1 MLENA
6 TRWSVNK
13 NFLCLCAMGCLVS
26 AEALAATSG
35 AQPQN
40 PLGAGL
46 FVAWGIA
53 YLTRRRAIGGWL
65 LYYYIQ
71 LYMSLLVS
79 LIFFPQ
85 VISNL
90 APGEWD
96 STMRYVLFVLSTVPV
111 VLAQG
116 LEAFAATRLLFS
128 RNEKNL
134 HFLRKVLVALV
145 AASGVSLAIDIAYFP
160 EAPSIALDVLTFV
173 FSGIWTAYFLKAK
186 RVRLVF
192 IELAW
197 DYAAQTAPRP
207 RTPAEKRYLLKRAA
221 LAAIATFVLFLLM
234 MGAAMG
240 DKKPD
245 TGIFF
250 VPIFYA
256 LVAAAI
262 GWYVPIRKKKLEA
275 LLNAQ
280 TTDETG
286 THGQP

>member
-6 TRWSVNK
+6 MRWTVNK
-13 NFLCLCAMGCLVS
+13 NFLCLCAIGCLVS

-35 AQPQN
+35 TQPQN
-40 PLGAGL
+40 HLGAL

-65 LYYYIQ
+65 LYFYIQ

-85 VISNL
+85 IIANF

-96 STMRYVLFVLSTVPV
+96 STMRYVLFVLSTMPV
-111 VLAQG
+111 LLAQG

-145 AASGVSLAIDIAYFP
+145 AVSGVSLAIDIAYFP
-160 EAPSIALDVLTFV
+160 EAPTIALNVLTLIM
-173 FSGIWTAYFLKAK
+173 SGIWTAYFFKAK

-197 DYAAQTAPRP
+197 DGYH
-207 RTPAEKRYLLKRAA
+207 
-221 LAAIATFVLFLLM
+221 V
-234 MGAAMG
+234 
-240 DKKPD
+240 
-245 TGIFF
+245 
-250 VPIFYA
+250 
-256 LVAAAI
+256 
-262 GWYVPIRKKKLEA
+262 
-275 LLNAQ
+275 
-280 TTDETG
+280 
-286 THGQP
+286 